1 VAGTF
6 DLHTVI
12 ALKSGWEAMT
22 EAQFKSLFTGFPD
35 TMLASWYTELKAE
48 TIRFMAAFA
57 LGETELPSVVVRL
70 EDEQNEFQPL
80 GFSTGLDTSSEI
92 LEQTLGF
99 MSKETVCIY
108 TFSSNAELMRALY
121 VAMRAIMISSV
132 KWFLSEAGYQSFDFL
147 GGGDIDPERGLFP
160 ENLGVLMRLQKW
172 SASSVAKAPNIEY
185 PVQPFVVGWQDFVVD
200 GTDTG
205 GVTGTS

>member
-6 DLHTVI
+6 DLHTTI
-12 ALKSGWEAMT
+12 ALKSGWDAMT

-35 TMLASWYTELKAE
+35 SMLSGWYTELKAE
-48 TIRFMAAFA
+48 NIRFMAAFA
-57 LGETELPSVVVRL
+57 LGETELPSVVVRM

-80 GFSTGLDTSSEI
+80 GFHTGMDTTGSTLQE
-92 LEQTLGF
+92 TLGF
-99 MSKETVCIY
+99 MSKETVCVY

-121 VAMRAIMISSV
+121 VAMRAIMISSA
-132 KWFLSEAGYQSFDFL
+132 KWFMSEAGYQSFDFL

-172 SASSVAKAPNIEY
+172 SASSVAKAPNVDY
-185 PVQPFVVGWQDFVVD
+185 PVQPFVVGWKDFTVD
-200 GTDTG
+200 GTNTG
-205 GVTGTS
+205 GVSGTS